1 MTWTTFP
8 NRSLILV
15 CDGAKALLFENAGD
29 AQAINLKALDVVV
42 EPHKPTRMMG
52 SDRPTR
58 VYDSMDGSRSGTEQT
73 DWHDQAETDF
83 LTRVAKVL
91 HQVVSELKPPHV
103 VLVAPPRALGVLRQ
117 AMAAAT
123 RAILTVEIGKDLVNH
138 PVPEIES
145 QLAAMREA
153 N

>member
-1 MTWTTFP
+1 MTRTSFP
-8 NRSLILV
+8 NKSLILV

-29 AQAINLKALDVVV
+29 AQAINLKALEVFV
-42 EPHKPTRMMG
+42 EPHPPTRTMG

-73 DWHDQAETDF
+73 DWHTQAESDF
-83 LTRVAKVL
+83 LARVAKVL
-91 HQVVSELKPPHV
+91 DQVVSELKPPHV

-117 AMAAAT
+117 EMADAT
-123 RAILTVEIGKDLVNH
+123 RATLSAEIGKDLVNH

>member
-73 DWHDQAETDF
+73 DWHDKAETDF
-83 LTRVAKVL
+83 LTRFTESGRGWRL
-91 HQVVSELKPPHV
+91 
-103 VLVAPPRALGVLRQ
+103 VLR
-117 AMAAAT
+117 
-123 RAILTVEIGKDLVNH
+123 ID
-138 PVPEIES
+138 
-145 QLAAMREA
+145 LAAGKGDLACVCR
-153 N
+153 